1 MVRDDDDNEVVDGG
15 GADDGDWAWDGAGD
29 VHADAVPSLTD
40 EDRGYVVID
49 VAHSSANS
57 RAPGHQRDERS
68 SLFDDNDG
76 RGLIVEDDEG
86 GLREDQEDDVGGTD
100 FEQGKAGGQHYALPV
115 VSMRSESAPFEENDV
130 DDVDNDNDKENNSDD
145 DDGNNDD
152 DGSQAGGV
160 DVVSH
165 EDRLRSSVTEM
176 NADDVEYVWQPL
188 HINFRTLD

>member
-1 MVRDDDDNEVVDGG
+1 MVADVDDNEVVDGG

-29 VHADAVPSLTD
+29 VHADAVPPITD

-57 RAPGHQRDERS
+57 RALGHKRDEGS
-68 SLFDDNDG
+68 SSFDDNDG

-86 GLREDQEDDVGGTD
+86 GLREDQEDDVAGTD
-100 FEQGKAGGQHYALPV
+100 FEQGKAGGQRYALPV
-115 VSMRSESAPFEENDV
+115 VSMRSESAPFEENDT
-130 DDVDNDNDKENNSDD
+130 DNVDNDNNSDD
-145 DDGNNDD
+145 EDGYNDD
-152 DGSQAGGV
+152 DGSQAAGV

-188 HINFRTLD
+188 HILFRTLD